1 MDKSHLFPGEYEPH
15 HHHGGDFLGG
25 QQGGLNATTTA
36 DRASPFDNHSHAEDY
51 FSTHLPS
58 RPVTPIGMD
67 NKDPR
72 TGRHHKPRK
81 IVLCFD
87 GTGNKF
93 QGDDSD
99 SNILKIYRM
108 LDRTADDQYHY
119 YQPGIGTY
127 VVSTSLT
134 RTSTVARLRSWYQK
148 SKDSAIGTSF
158 DQHVVGGYRFLMRF
172 YRTNDEIYIFGFS
185 RGAYVARFLAE
196 MLDYI
201 GLLSHGNE
209 EMVRFAWKAFS
220 NWQARRSD
228 DSPEGMAKKKKQYEF
243 LKGFRET
250 FSRPVRRIRFLGL
263 FDTVNSVPQFESA
276 WMERSKFP
284 YTARTSAKVVR
295 HAVSIDERR
304 AKFRQDLIYQSA
316 QKRACKDRHGHPG
329 LMAREKLHEFQEKYR
344 GRSHHQ
350 LGNSGAGGEQ
360 GGRNRGRR
368 PTLSVPEE
376 EAPYR
381 TRSHSVRSRRTN
393 RSGVSGRDG
402 PMMHDGHSEVSI
414 GAHPETD
421 DDGEDFEE
429 SEDEHEQDID
439 EVWFSGGHADIGGGW
454 SVEEGQKPASH
465 IPLCWMVREAMRAGL
480 YFDPDKIQAMGCV
493 DLMDKMDI
501 EHGPGIKCDEN
512 EHLGGPAATNANGVT
527 KACTCSHGNG
537 NSNGRNQVDPQ
548 TIPNITVR
556 SPSTPKIFQ
565 QSSWKL
571 DSFSSKDKNKDGKS
585 SSHKDKEGT
594 DPDANRPADPKDDD
608 GPKSPTTSNGGTS
621 SSSSSGPESCL
632 VHIPSHSPF
641 HQMITHCHT
650 ARIHDSLSFSCGL
663 SFGSVLAW
671 KAMEYLPFRRLDLSE
686 DGSWKPIRWPLPCG
700 EVRDI
705 PENARVHGSVIKR
718 MQMDEGY
725 RPGNLIIGGGG
736 RGVRKA
742 GAEHGIGEWVCVKE
756 RGDLIG
762 EVWMKRSAWEKEK
775 AAREGKGLGTN
786 GGEEEKKEEEVRKEE
801 EKKKKKKGKK

>member
-1 MDKSHLFPGEYEPH
+1 
-15 HHHGGDFLGG
+15 
-25 QQGGLNATTTA
+25 
-36 DRASPFDNHSHAEDY
+36 
-51 FSTHLPS
+51 
-58 RPVTPIGMD
+58 MD

-72 TGRHHKPRK
+72 TGRHHRPRK

-228 DSPEGMAKKKKQYEF
+228 DSPEGVQKKKKMYEF

-316 QKRACKDRHGHPG
+316 QHKKCKDRHT
-329 LMAREKLHEFQEKYR
+329 AREKLHEFQEKYR
-344 GRSHHQ
+344 GRSHPHASAAAEA
-350 LGNSGAGGEQ
+350 SGK
-360 GGRNRGRR
+360 NHRGRR
-368 PTLSVPEE
+368 PTLAVPEQE
-376 EAPYR
+376 PAPYR
-381 TRSHSVRSRRTN
+381 TRSHSVRSRR
-393 RSGVSGRDG
+393 SGVSGRDG
-402 PMMHDGHSEVSI
+402 PINDGHSEVSI
-414 GAHPETD
+414 GPHPETD

-480 YFDPDKIQAMGCV
+480 HFDPDKIQAMGCV
-493 DLMDKMDI
+493 DLMDEMGI
-501 EHGPGIKCDEN
+501 EHGPDTNGTQNDHMKS
-512 EHLGGPAATNANGVT
+512 EHLGGSPATNGKGVA
-527 KACTCSHGNG
+527 KSCTCSHGTTTNG
-537 NSNGRNQVDPQ
+537 TNQQADPN

-571 DSFSSKDKNKDGKS
+571 DSFSSKDKADKADDKPTGP
-585 SSHKDKEGT
+585 KDKET
-594 DPDANRPADPKDDD
+594 APDTNGNGPA
-608 GPKSPTTSNGGTS
+608 SPTGTPPS
-621 SSSSSGPESCL
+621 SSSSSESESKCPL
-632 VHIPSHSPF
+632 HNPWSF
-641 HQMITHCHT
+641 KDMIHACHT
-650 ARIHDSLSFSCGL
+650 ARIHDSLDFDCGL

-671 KAMEYLPFRRLDLSE
+671 KMMEYLPFRRLDLSE

-705 PENARVHGSVIKR
+705 PENARVHG
-718 MQMDEGY
+718 
-725 RPGNLIIGGGG
+725 
-736 RGVRKA
+736 
-742 GAEHGIGEWVCVKE
+742 
-756 RGDLIG
+756 
-762 EVWMKRSAWEKEK
+762 
-775 AAREGKGLGTN
+775 
-786 GGEEEKKEEEVRKEE
+786 
-801 EKKKKKKGKK
+801 

>member
-1 MDKSHLFPGEYEPH
+1 MS
-15 HHHGGDFLGG
+15 
-25 QQGGLNATTTA
+25 
-36 DRASPFDNHSHAEDY
+36 
-51 FSTHLPS
+51 
-58 RPVTPIGMD
+58 
-67 NKDPR
+67 
-72 TGRHHKPRK
+72 
-81 IVLCFD
+81 
-87 GTGNKF
+87 
-93 QGDDSD
+93 
-99 SNILKIYRM
+99 LK
-108 LDRTADDQYHY
+108 A
-119 YQPGIGTY
+119 GIGTY

-228 DSPEGMAKKKKQYEF
+228 DSPEGVAKKKKMYEF

-316 QKRACKDRHGHPG
+316 HRKCKDRHT
-329 LMAREKLHEFQEKYR
+329 AREKLHEFQENLKYR
-344 GRSHHQ
+344 GRSHPHA
-350 LGNSGAGGEQ
+350 GAGAAE
-360 GGRNRGRR
+360 GGGASGKKDGRGRR
-368 PTLSVPEE
+368 PTLVVPEQE
-376 EAPYR
+376 PAPYR

-393 RSGVSGRDG
+393 QSGVSGRGDG
-402 PMMHDGHSEVSI
+402 PIHDGHSEVSV
-414 GAHPETD
+414 GPHPETD

-429 SEDEHEQDID
+429 SDDEHEQDID
-439 EVWFSGGHADIGGGW
+439 EVWFAGGHADIGGGW

-480 YFDPDKIQAMGCV
+480 HFDPDKIQAMGCV
-493 DLMDKMDI
+493 DLMDEMDI
-501 EHGPGIKCDEN
+501 DHAPEANAQNDKMKS
-512 EHLGGPAATNANGVT
+512 EHLGASPAANSNRVAKQSG
-527 KACTCSHGNG
+527 AGCTCSHGNG
-537 NSNGRNQVDPQ
+537 NGNAIGNSNQQVDPNT

-565 QSSWKL
+565 QSSWKI
-571 DSFSSKDKNKDGKS
+571 DSFSSKDKDNKSNKADKS
-585 SSHKDKEGT
+585 LTPKDK
-594 DPDANRPADPKDDD
+594 DKDTTAQQESPTGSPTMDHQAIED
-608 GPKSPTTSNGGTS
+608 GLKSPTTSNNTSTSTSTS
-621 SSSSSGPESCL
+621 SSDSSEASCPL
-632 VHIPSHSPF
+632 HTPWSF
-641 HQMITHCHT
+641 HAMITHCHT
-650 ARIHDSLSFSCGL
+650 ARIHDSLSFDCGL
-663 SFGSVLAW
+663 GFGSVLAW
-671 KAMEYLPFRRLDLSE
+671 KMMEYLPFRRLDLSE

-718 MQMDEGY
+718 MQMDETY

-736 RGVRKA
+736 RGVKFA
-742 GAEHGIGEWVCVKE
+742 GKEHGIGEWVCVKE
-756 RGDLIG
+756 EGDPIG
-762 EVWMKRSAWEKEK
+762 EVWMKKRALVKAGRGGVNGNGNGDGDEEKGKMEKGKMEKE
-775 AAREGKGLGTN
+775 
-786 GGEEEKKEEEVRKEE
+786 
-801 EKKKKKKGKK
+801 KKGKK